1 MNKLTGIA
9 VIVLATTSLVST
21 LSFAEPKNSVAGFS
35 NNQNVSMA
43 PQGFN
48 NAQTKTVADIL
59 DNAKDHDV
67 VVVQGRL
74 TAHIHGDNYEFTDK
88 NNDKIEVELDDDK
101 DWSFIS
107 KDQNIE
113 IVAEVDKDLL
123 HIELEVIDAK
133 VL

>member
-1 MNKLTGIA
+1 MNKLSCIA
-9 VIVLATTSLVST
+9 VVVLATTSLVST
-21 LSFAEPKNSVAGFS
+21 LSFAEPKNVSGFN
-35 NNQNVSMA
+35 NNQATNMA

-48 NAQTKTVADIL
+48 NAQAKTVAEIL

>member
-1 MNKLTGIA
+1 
-9 VIVLATTSLVST
+9 
-21 LSFAEPKNSVAGFS
+21 
-35 NNQNVSMA
+35 MA

-48 NAQTKTVADIL
+48 NAQAKTVAEIL